1 MSYIKEIVNFF
12 FRHNVSGNI
21 RRRVYDRMLYPV
33 QDRERDEALRQ
44 LWDGLE
50 VSEGRDDEV
59 EKNLAAVEK
68 RLFGRKQDSRPAVA
82 RQRLFGDWKKIAA
95 IWTLPFVM
103 LCASA
108 YFYFSSPESV
118 PLEMAQVSYVQHYA
132 SEGTHEQVELPDGS
146 QVCLN
151 AGSMLMY
158 PSTFPSSGRWVYLI
172 GEAYFDVTKDAEHP
186 FTVST
191 GFMQLHVLGTQFNV
205 SAYPEDSQIK
215 ATLET
220 GRVMINVRGDSVDY
234 YLEPNDQLVY
244 TPRTGKVE
252 KHSVLASD
260 FSDWRRGELC
270 FNDIAFT
277 DAMCL
282 LERTYGVKIHIQ
294 NSSYDGQRLRAHFN
308 RNESLG
314 TVLQIIK
321 MMIPYFDYQIVGKDV
336 YIE

>member
-12 FRHNVSGNI
+12 FRHNVSGSI
-21 RRRVYDRMLYPV
+21 KRRVYDRMLYPV

-50 VSEGRDDEV
+50 VSECREDEV
-59 EKNLAAVEK
+59 ERNLAVVENMLFKDKSGNKPAVSRK
-68 RLFGRKQDSRPAVA
+68 LFG
-82 RQRLFGDWKKIAA
+82 GDWKKIAA
-95 IWTLPFVM
+95 IWTIPFVM

-108 YFYFSSPESV
+108 YFYFNSPESA

-158 PSTFPSSGRWVYLI
+158 PSTFPSSGRWVYLV
-172 GEAYFDVTKDAEHP
+172 GEAYFDVAKDEKHP

-191 GFMQLHVLGTQFNV
+191 GFMQLHVLGTRFNV
-205 SAYPEDSQIK
+205 SAYPKDSQIK

-220 GRVMINVRGDSVDY
+220 GRVMINVRGDSVNY

-252 KHSVLASD
+252 MHSVSASN

-270 FNDIAFT
+270 FNDITFT
-277 DAMCL
+277 DAMYL
-282 LERTYGVKIHIQ
+282 LERSYGVKIHIQ